1 MYLMGKAIFDE
12 KFKRKIVKLII
23 EKNLTVAQ
31 VARDTDININTLY
44 SWKKKYGLEFIH
56 SELPQMTERKRLK
69 FFQQRIDDLRKENL
83 FLKNRL
89 SYYLKKE
96 G

>member
-1 MYLMGKAIFDE
+1 MVKAIFDE
-12 KFKRKIVKLII
+12 KFKREIVKSIM

-31 VARDTDININTLY
+31 VARETDININTLY

-56 SELPQMTERKRLK
+56 DSLPLMTEHKRLK
-69 FFQQRIDDLRKENL
+69 FFQQRINDLRKENS
-83 FLKNRL
+83 FLKMRL
-89 SYYLKKE
+89 SYYTKKE